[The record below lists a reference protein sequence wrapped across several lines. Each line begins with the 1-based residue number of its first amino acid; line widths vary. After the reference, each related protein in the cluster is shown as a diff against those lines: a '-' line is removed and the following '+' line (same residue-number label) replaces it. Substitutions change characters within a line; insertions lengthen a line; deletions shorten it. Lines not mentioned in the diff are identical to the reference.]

1 MLFWI
6 VAGAGLVLLLVSL
19 LLDDLLESFDF
30 GSEWISGTAIGGF
43 LAAFGFVGGLVLTA
57 TGSVPA
63 ATGGG
68 FVGGLVAGGLAGAV
82 TRALSGKSGGA
93 EFTANDYVGQR
104 GVVVTAIGA
113 GSAGEVS
120 LNVGGHPV
128 KVNARCDQ
136 PVPHGAPVVVTDA
149 YSATSVHVSP
159 VNSSETPDTS
169 DPNKKEPRA

>member
-6 VAGAGLVLLLVSL
+6 VAGAGLVLLLASL

-43 LAAFGFVGGLVLTA
+43 LAAFGFVGGLVLA
-57 TGSVPA
+57 STGSVTA

-68 FVGGLVAGGLAGAV
+68 IVGGLIAGGLAGAV
-82 TRALSGKSGGA
+82 TRMLSGKSGGA
-93 EFTANDYVGQR
+93 EFTENDYVGQR
-104 GVVVTAIGA
+104 GVVITAISVGN
-113 GSAGEVS
+113 AGEVS

-136 PVPHGAPVVVTDA
+136 PVPHGAPVVVTAA
-149 YSATSVHVSP
+149 YSATSVQVSP
-159 VNSSETPDTS
+159 VHSNETPDIGNQS
-169 DPNKKEPRA
+169 GKEPPA